1 METFVLK
8 SGGKRRYEAS
18 GGEADTSKDRTHEAA
33 TEHRPKKKQLA
44 SCRTAPTLHWTKIA
58 GENLDCDYVKL
69 YSKKEADDIFLACER
84 SLIYNSGHLAKV
96 QLFGKWVD
104 IPRKQ
109 VAYGNDGLTYKFSGN
124 TVPAKPWL
132 HFLTDIR
139 DHITNI
145 TGFDFN
151 FVLINRYKDGFDY
164 IGEHKDDEKDLM
176 KGCPIASLSLGQPR
190 DFIFRHQDSRGKNA
204 CRKIEP
210 VNIELEHGSLL
221 LMNHPTNQFWYG
233 EKDVGDI

>member
-109 VAYGNDGLTYKFSGN
+109 VLKQVNKNLVAMKQLILFATSAGVTS
-124 TVPAKPWL
+124 
-132 HFLTDIR
+132 
-139 DHITNI
+139 
-145 TGFDFN
+145 N
-151 FVLINRYKDGFDY
+151 FV
-164 IGEHKDDEKDLM
+164 M
-176 KGCPIASLSLGQPR
+176 
-190 DFIFRHQDSRGKNA
+190 
-204 CRKIEP
+204 
-210 VNIELEHGSLL
+210 LL
-221 LMNHPTNQFWYG
+221 
-233 EKDVGDI
+233 